1 MKPSTKR
8 ALSILFSV
16 FFLIATI
23 VVYSSL
29 IEPEMGNSS
38 ELQSEVASKTNAYQ
52 NQKAAV
58 SQVSK
63 LISQFQNAAQLQQ
76 TLSLAMPVGPS
87 VTDALNQWYTISQNS
102 QASVQSLNIKLGKT
116 LTSSNQPLAKGMGTI
131 TVDLGIVGTY
141 DAVKQ
146 FLTSVE
152 SNARLINV
160 TSFDFKPLV
169 SSGQGGATTQSPS
182 SNQLYSLQMTVNT
195 FYQGN

>member
-76 TLSLAMPVGPS
+76 TLSLAMPIGPS

-169 SSGQGGATTQSPS
+169 SGGQGSTTQSPS

-195 FYQGN
+195 FYQEN